1 MENGAGILKLR
12 WSKRLYQS
20 GLIGILVCLLLLPL
34 GAEEE
39 SHKEAKK
46 YSSSTSFSCVLVK
59 GNSQE
64 FTFSFDTE
72 QNLKF
77 IRNSFNLKAGLIY
90 SHSDKELRSE
100 VLYSHLK
107 YGRRLNSRAFLLL
120 LLRTERNKLAGYN
133 YRFSF
138 TGGGGYSWLKTNRV
152 EISSEASFGWSSEN
166 NTKVISLLSSE
177 DELYPKEVKITS
189 SFLASFISS
198 KLTAEISSSARL
210 VCQPSVF
217 INMSRLRDYRLDSY
231 LALSVSI
238 SRYFALKSSIK
249 IIYYH
254 QPVTGYKNMDSF
266 FLSSIVLKI

>member
-1 MENGAGILKLR
+1 MEKGADILKLIR
-12 WSKRLYQS
+12 LKRLYQS

-34 GAEEE
+34 GAEEK
-39 SHKEAKK
+39 SGKEAKK

-64 FTFSFDTE
+64 FTFSFDTD

-77 IRNSFNLKAGLIY
+77 IKDIFNLKASLIY
-90 SHSDKELRSE
+90 SHSDKKLRSE

-120 LLRTERNKLAGYN
+120 LLRTERNKMAGYN

-166 NTKVISLLSSE
+166 STGVISFLNSE
-177 DELYPKEVKITS
+177 DELYPKEVQITS

-198 KLTAEISSSARL
+198 KLIAEISSSTRL
-210 VCQPSVF
+210 IWQPSMF
-217 INMSRLRDYRLDSY
+217 INMSRLKDYRLDSY

-238 SRYFALKSSIK
+238 SHYFALKTSIK